1 MTPMTRT
8 FTLLFACSLTAAAQE
23 HTPERDKN
31 PFAGNTEAAAAGQKT
46 YEQTC
51 QACHGGGGRGS
62 ERGPALT
69 SGRFSRGG
77 LDGEIFLN
85 IRNGIKGTAMPPFAG
100 LKQEQVWQLV
110 TFIRAISGGAAATG
124 ETTSGD
130 AAIGEQLFFGKAN
143 CASCHGV
150 NARGG
155 IAGPD
160 LSTAGRLPVEQ
171 LRTKIL
177 SPADAPPG
185 GRRRGGAESIV
196 VTAKTKDGRTLRG
209 MRTANDTFSVHLMT
223 ATGERHM
230 LSKTALADLRMEPG
244 TLMPADYGTRLNTVE
259 LQNLLAYLKTLESRD
274 LTKTSAAAI
283 PGGLT
288 FDRIK
293 NSAAE
298 PQNWLTYWGDYRG
311 THFSPL
317 RGIDTKNVTQL
328 QVKWAAQ
335 LPGDSL
341 LQSTPIVVD
350 GVMYTAG
357 PPGQVFAF
365 DARTG
370 LQIWKY
376 QRQRKA
382 VNPYES
388 NPFNRGVAVLGN
400 RVFVGT
406 LDAALVAL
414 DARTGLPLWETQV
427 ADTMQGYS
435 LTMSPL
441 VVKDK
446 IVVGVAGGEHGIRG
460 FLDAYDAATGKRA
473 WRFNTV
479 PGPGEFGHNTWKG
492 DSWKMGGS
500 GTWLTG
506 SFDPELNTIYW
517 ATGNPGPDMD
527 AEIRAGDNLFSCS
540 VLALDADTGTRKW
553 HYQFTPG
560 DDHDWDANEGLVLAD
575 RVIDGKPR
583 KLLMQANRNGFFY
596 VLDRTDGKFLFA
608 KPFVKQTWNDG
619 FDDNGKPIWKAN
631 AKATPDGAVVYPS
644 LVGGT
649 NWQSPSYD
657 AASGTFYLMT
667 SEAGQRFFQTK
678 QEYEPG
684 KAYWGG
690 RAMAIDEPPKPAI
703 KAIDSATGT
712 VKWQYPVSRGSLSA
726 GVLATAG
733 AVLFSSTSEGALLA
747 LDARTGQLLWQMQTG
762 GNISSSPI
770 SYSVEGKQYVAIS
783 AGAVLYIFGL
793 PE

>member
-1 MTPMTRT
+1 MKH
-8 FTLLFACSLTAAAQE
+8 LSLSLTVLVLSAVAQE
-23 HTPERDKN
+23 HTPEREKN
-31 PFAGNTEAAAAGQKT
+31 PFAGNAEAAAAGQKT
-46 YEQTC
+46 FEQAC
-51 QACHGGGGRGS
+51 QACHGGSGRGS

-69 SGRFSRGG
+69 SGRFTRGG

-85 IRNGIKGTAMPPFAG
+85 IRNGIKGTAMPGFAG
-100 LKQEQVWQLV
+100 LKQAQVWQLV
-110 TFIRAISGGAAATG
+110 SYIRGISGGPMVSG
-124 ETTSGD
+124 EKVTGD
-130 AAIGEQLFFGKAN
+130 ATAGEQLFFGKAN
-143 CASCHGV
+143 CAACHGV
-150 NARGG
+150 HARGG
-155 IAGPD
+155 IVGPD
-160 LSTAGRLPVEQ
+160 LSTAGRLPAERLQ
-171 LRTKIL
+171 AKIL
-177 SPADAPPG
+177 NPAGATP
-185 GRRRGGAESIV
+185 GRRRRGDAENIV
-196 VTAKTKDGRTLRG
+196 VTARTKDGRTLRG
-209 MRTANDTFSVHLMT
+209 MRTADDTFTVHLMT
-223 ATGERHM
+223 VAGERHM
-230 LSKTALADLRMEPG
+230 LSKAALAELRAEAG
-244 TLMPADYGTRLNTVE
+244 TLMPSDYGTRLSAGEV
-259 LQNLLAYLKTLESRD
+259 QNVVAYLKTLETRD
-274 LTKTSAAAI
+274 LTKTAAAAV

-288 FDRIK
+288 YERIK

-298 PQNWLTYWGDYRG
+298 PHNWLTYWGDYRG
-311 THFSPL
+311 THFSAL
-317 RGIDTKNVTQL
+317 RQIDTRNVNQL

-350 GVMYTAG
+350 GVMYAAG

-376 QRQRKA
+376 ERKRKV
-382 VNPYES
+382 VNPFES

-427 ADTMQGYS
+427 ADTMLGYS
-435 LTMSPL
+435 LTMAPL

-460 FLDAYDAATGKRA
+460 FLDAYDAATGKRV

-479 PGPGEFGHNTWKG
+479 PGPGEFGHETWKG

-506 SFDPELNTIYW
+506 NFDPELNTVYW

-540 VLALDADTGTRKW
+540 VVALDAGTGKRKW

-583 KLLMQANRNGFFY
+583 KLLLQANRNGFFY

-619 FDDNGKPIWKAN
+619 FDDQGRPIWKAN
-631 AKATPDGAVVYPS
+631 SKATPEGTVVYPS

-657 AASGTFYLMT
+657 AASGTLYLMT
-667 SEAGQRFFQTK
+667 SEAGQRFFQTR

-690 RAMAIDEPPKPAI
+690 RAMAIDEPSKAAI
-703 KAIDSATGT
+703 KAIDAATGA

-733 AVLFSSTSEGALLA
+733 GVLFSSTQEGAVLA
-747 LDARTGQLLWQMQTG
+747 LDATTGQLLWRMQTG
-762 GNISSSPI
+762 GPISASPI
-770 SYSVEGKQYVAIS
+770 SYSVDGKQYVAVA
-783 AGAVLYIFGL
+783 AGAVLYSFSL

>member
-1 MTPMTRT
+1 MNRIY
-8 FTLLFACSLTAAAQE
+8 LLLIVAAAAQE

-31 PFAGNTEAAAAGQKT
+31 PFAGNPDAVAAGQKI

-51 QACHGGGGRGS
+51 QACHGGSGRGS

-69 SGRFSRGG
+69 SGRFTRGG
-77 LDGEIFLN
+77 LDGEIFLT
-85 IRNGIKGTAMPPFAG
+85 IRNGVKGTQMPGFAA

-110 TFIRAISGGAAATG
+110 SYIRGISGGAVATG
-124 ETTSGD
+124 EKVLGD
-130 AAIGEQLFFGKAN
+130 AASGERLFFGKAQ

-155 IAGPD
+155 IVGPD
-160 LSTAGRLPVEQ
+160 LSAAGRMPTERLQ
-171 LRTKIL
+171 AKIL
-177 SPADAPPG
+177 NPSGARP
-185 GRRRGGAESIV
+185 GRRRRGDAESVI
-196 VTAKTKDGRTLRG
+196 VTARTKEGRELRG
-209 MRTANDTFSVHLMT
+209 MRTADDTFTVHLVT
-223 ATGERHM
+223 AAGERHM
-230 LSKTALADLRMEPG
+230 LTKAGLAELRAEPG
-244 TLMPADYGTRLNTVE
+244 TFMPADYGKRLSAGEIQDVV
-259 LQNLLAYLKTLESRD
+259 AYLKTLEGRD
-274 LTKTSAAAI
+274 FAKTVGAVI

-288 FDRIK
+288 YERMK
-293 NSAAE
+293 NASAE
-298 PQNWLTYWGDYRG
+298 PQNWLAYWGDYRG
-311 THFSPL
+311 SHFSAL
-317 RGIDTKNVTQL
+317 RQIDGANVKRL
-328 QVKWAAQ
+328 QMKWAAQ
-335 LPGDSL
+335 MPGDSL
-341 LQSTPIVVD
+341 LQSTPVVVD

-357 PPGQVFAF
+357 PPGQVFAL

-370 LQIWKY
+370 VQIWKY
-376 QRQRKA
+376 QRQRKT

-414 DARTGLPLWETQV
+414 DARTGLPLWEVQV

-435 LTMSPL
+435 LTMAPL
-441 VVKDK
+441 AVKDK
-446 IVVGVAGGEHGIRG
+446 IIVGVAGGEHGIRG
-460 FLDAYDAATGKRA
+460 FLDAYDAASGKRA
-473 WRFNTV
+473 WRFHTV
-479 PGPGEFGHNTWKG
+479 PGPGELGHETWKG

-506 SFDPELNTIYW
+506 SFDPELNLIYW

-527 AEIRAGDNLFSCS
+527 AEIRKGDNLFSCS
-540 VLALDADTGTRKW
+540 VLALDADTGKRKW

-575 RVIDGKPR
+575 HVIDGQPR
-583 KLLMQANRNGFFY
+583 KLLLHANRNGFFY

-619 FDDNGKPIWKAN
+619 FDDAGRPIWKPN
-631 AKATPDGAVVYPS
+631 SKATPEGTVVYPS

-657 AASGTFYLMT
+657 ASSETFYLMT
-667 SEAGQRFFQTK
+667 SEAGQRFFQTA

-690 RAMAIDEPPKPAI
+690 RAMAIDEPSKAAI
-703 KAIDSATGT
+703 KAIDAATGT

-733 AVLFSSTSEGALLA
+733 GVLFSSTQEGNLLA
-747 LDARTGQLLWQMQTG
+747 LDARSGQLLWRTQTG
-762 GNISSSPI
+762 GAMSSSPM
-770 SYSVEGKQYVAIS
+770 SYAVDGKQFVAVS
-783 AGAVLYIFGL
+783 AGGVLYAFGL

>member
-1 MTPMTRT
+1 MNRFCP
-8 FTLLFACSLTAAAQE
+8 LLLAFSLSVIAQE
-23 HTPERDKN
+23 HTPEREKN
-31 PFAGNTEAAAAGQKT
+31 PFAGNAEAAVAGQKT
-46 YEQTC
+46 FEQAC

-69 SGRFSRGG
+69 SGRFTRGG

-85 IRNGIKGTAMPPFAG
+85 IRNGIKGTPMPGFAG

-110 TFIRAISGGAAATG
+110 TFVRGISGSAAVTGEKVTGNAAA
-124 ETTSGD
+124 
-130 AAIGEQLFFGKAN
+130 GEQLFFGKAN
-143 CASCHGV
+143 CVSCHGV

-155 IAGPD
+155 IVGPD
-160 LSTAGRLPVEQ
+160 LSTAGRLPAERLQ
-171 LRTKIL
+171 AKIL
-177 SPADAPPG
+177 NPSGPPAG
-185 GRRRGGAESIV
+185 GRRRGDAGSVV
-196 VTAKTKDGRTLRG
+196 VTARTKDGRILRG
-209 MRTANDTFSVHLMT
+209 MRTADDSFTVHLMT
-223 ATGERHM
+223 AAGERHM
-230 LSKTALADLRMEPG
+230 LSKTALAELRAEAG
-244 TLMPADYGTRLNTVE
+244 TLMPSDYGTRLNPGEVRD
-259 LQNLLAYLKTLESRD
+259 LVAYLKTLEARD
-274 LTKTSAAAI
+274 LTKTATAI
-283 PGGLT
+283 ITGGLT
-288 FDRIK
+288 FERIK
-293 NSAAE
+293 NAAAE
-298 PQNWLTYWGDYRG
+298 PRNWLTYWGDYRG
-311 THFSPL
+311 AHFSPL
-317 RGIDTKNVTQL
+317 RQIDVSNVKNL
-328 QVKWAAQ
+328 QAKWAAQ

-350 GVMYTAG
+350 GVMYTSG

-376 QRQRKA
+376 ERKRTV
-382 VNPYES
+382 VNPFES

-400 RVFVGT
+400 RVFFGT

-427 ADTMQGYS
+427 ADTMLGYS
-435 LTMSPL
+435 LTMAPL

-460 FLDAYDAATGKRA
+460 FLDAYDAATGKRV

-479 PGPGEFGHNTWKG
+479 PGPGESGHETWKG

-540 VLALDADTGTRKW
+540 VVALDAETGKRKW

-596 VLDRTDGKFLFA
+596 VLDRADGKFLFA

-619 FDDNGKPIWKAN
+619 FDDKGRPVWKAN
-631 AKATPDGAVVYPS
+631 AKATPEGTVVYPS

-690 RAMAIDEPPKPAI
+690 RAMAIDEPSKAAI
-703 KAIDSATGT
+703 KAIDAATGT

-733 AVLFSSTSEGALLA
+733 GVLFSSTQEGAVLA
-747 LDARTGQLLWQMQTG
+747 LDATTGQLLWRMQTG
-762 GNISSSPI
+762 GPISSSPI
-770 SYSVEGKQYVAIS
+770 SYSVDGKQYVAVA
-783 AGAVLYIFGL
+783 AGAVLYSFSL

>member
-1 MTPMTRT
+1 MNRFCP
-8 FTLLFACSLTAAAQE
+8 LLLAFSLSAIAQE
-23 HTPERDKN
+23 HTPEREKN
-31 PFAGNTEAAAAGQKT
+31 PFAGNAEAAAAGQKT
-46 YEQTC
+46 FEQAC

-69 SGRFSRGG
+69 SGRFTRGG

-85 IRNGIKGTAMPPFAG
+85 IRNGIKGTPMPGFAG

-110 TFIRAISGGAAATG
+110 TFVRNISGSAAVTGEKVAGNAAA
-124 ETTSGD
+124 
-130 AAIGEQLFFGKAN
+130 GEQLFFGKAN
-143 CASCHGV
+143 CVSCHGV

-155 IAGPD
+155 IVGPD
-160 LSTAGRLPVEQ
+160 LSTAGRLPAERLQAKV
-171 LRTKIL
+171 LNP
-177 SPADAPPG
+177 SGPPAG
-185 GRRRGGAESIV
+185 GRRRGDTGSVV
-196 VTAKTKDGRTLRG
+196 VTARTKDGRILRG
-209 MRTANDTFSVHLMT
+209 MRTADDSFTVHLMT
-223 ATGERHM
+223 AAGERHM
-230 LSKTALADLRMEPG
+230 LSKAALAELRAEAG
-244 TLMPADYGTRLNTVE
+244 TLMPSDYGTRLNPGEVRD
-259 LQNLLAYLKTLESRD
+259 LVAYLKTLEARD
-274 LTKTSAAAI
+274 LTKTAAAII

-288 FDRIK
+288 FERIK
-293 NSAAE
+293 NAAAE
-298 PQNWLTYWGDYRG
+298 PRNWLTYWGDYRG
-311 THFSPL
+311 AHFSAL
-317 RGIDTKNVTQL
+317 RQIDVSNVKNL
-328 QVKWAAQ
+328 QAKWAAQ

-350 GVMYTAG
+350 GVMYTSG

-370 LQIWKY
+370 VQIWKY
-376 QRQRKA
+376 ERKRIV
-382 VNPYES
+382 VNAFES

-400 RVFVGT
+400 RVFFGT

-435 LTMSPL
+435 LTLAPL
-441 VVKDK
+441 AVKDK

-479 PGPGEFGHNTWKG
+479 PVPGEFGHETWKG

-506 SFDPELNTIYW
+506 SFDPELNTLYW

-527 AEIRAGDNLFSCS
+527 AGIRAGDNLFSCS
-540 VLALDADTGTRKW
+540 VVALDPDSGQRKW

-560 DDHDWDANEGLVLAD
+560 DDHDWDSNEGMVLAD
-575 RVIDGKPR
+575 RVIDGNPR
-583 KLLMQANRNGFFY
+583 KLLLHGDRNGFFY

-619 FDDNGKPIWKAN
+619 FDDKGRPVRKAN
-631 AKATPDGAVVYPS
+631 SNATPEGTLVYPS
-644 LVGGT
+644 MGGGT

-657 AASGTFYLMT
+657 ASSGTFYMMT
-667 SEAGQRFFQTK
+667 SEAGQRYFVTK

-690 RAMAIDEPPKPAI
+690 RAMAIDEPAKASV
-703 KAIDSATGT
+703 KAIDAVTGT
-712 VKWQYPVSRGSLSA
+712 VKWEYPVSRGSLAA
-726 GVLATAG
+726 GVLATG
-733 AVLFSSTSEGALLA
+733 GGVLFSSTREGAVIA
-747 LDARTGQLLWQMQTG
+747 LDAKTGKLLWNMQTG
-762 GNISSSPI
+762 GTISSSPI
-770 SYSVEGKQYVAIS
+770 SYSVDGKQYVAVS
-783 AGAVLYIFGL
+783 AGTVLYSFAL

>member
-1 MTPMTRT
+1 MKRLA
-8 FTLLFACSLTAAAQE
+8 LLIAALGAAAQE
-23 HTPERDKN
+23 HTPEREKN
-31 PFAGNTEAAAAGQKT
+31 PFAGNPAAVVAGQKT
-46 YEQTC
+46 FEQAC
-51 QACHGGGGRGS
+51 QACHGGSGRGS

-69 SGRFSRGG
+69 SGRFTRGG
-77 LDGEIFLN
+77 MDGEIFLN
-85 IRNGIKGTAMPPFAG
+85 IRNGIKGTPMPPFPG
-100 LKQEQVWQLV
+100 LKQDQVWQLV
-110 TFIRAISGGAAATG
+110 SYVRSISGGTVTG
-124 ETTSGD
+124 AEKVRGD
-130 AAIGEQLFFGKAN
+130 AAAGEQLFFGKAN
-143 CASCHGV
+143 CAGCHGV

-155 IAGPD
+155 IVGPD
-160 LSTAGRLPVEQ
+160 LSTAGRMPAERLQ
-171 LRTKIL
+171 AKIL
-177 SPADAPPG
+177 NPKSAGPV
-185 GRRRGGAESIV
+185 V
-196 VTAKTKDGRTLRG
+196 VTARTRDGRTVRG
-209 MRTANDTFSVHLMT
+209 MRTANDTFTVHLMT
-223 ATGERHM
+223 AAGERHM
-230 LSKTALADLRMEPG
+230 FDKAALADLRMEPG
-244 TLMPADYGTRLNTVE
+244 TLMPSDYGTRLNAGEVS
-259 LQNLLAYLKTLESRD
+259 NLVAYLKTLETRD
-274 LTKTSAAAI
+274 LAKTVSAPI
-283 PGGLT
+283 TGGLT
-288 FDRIK
+288 YERIK
-293 NSAAE
+293 NAAAE

-311 THFSPL
+311 AHFSGL
-317 RGIDTKNVTQL
+317 SHIDTKNVKQL
-328 QVKWAAQ
+328 QTKWAAQ

-341 LQSTPIVVD
+341 LQSTPLVVD

-370 LQIWKY
+370 VQIWKY
-376 QRQRKA
+376 QRQRK
-382 VNPYES
+382 VINPFES

-427 ADTMQGYS
+427 ADTMLGYS

-479 PGPGEFGHNTWKG
+479 PGPGEFGHETWKG
-492 DSWKMGGS
+492 DSWKMGGA

-540 VLALDADTGTRKW
+540 VVALDPETGKRKW

-560 DDHDWDANEGLVLAD
+560 DDHDWDANEGLVLSD
-575 RVIDGKPR
+575 RVIDGRPR

-596 VLDRTDGKFLFA
+596 VLDRTDGKLLFA

-619 FDDNGKPIWKAN
+619 FDDKGRPIWKAN

-690 RAMAIDEPPKPAI
+690 RAMAIDEPPKPAV
-703 KAIDSATGT
+703 KAIDAATGA
-712 VKWQYPVSRGSLSA
+712 VKWQFPVSRGSLSA

-733 AVLFSSTSEGALLA
+733 GVLFSSTGEGAVLA
-747 LDARTGQLLWQMQTG
+747 LDAKTGQLLWRMHTG
-762 GNISSSPI
+762 SPISSSPI
-770 SYSVEGKQYVAIS
+770 SYAVDGKQFIAVS
-783 AGAVLYIFGL
+783 AGAVLYSFAL
-793 PE
+793 PD